1 MNSCAITLNNLTV
14 AYNNKPVLWNITAEI
29 PQGVI
34 LGIIGPNGAGKSTL
48 IKSILDLTTPV
59 SGHITILGGSYE
71 QHRHKI
77 AYVPQRSTVDWDFPA
92 TVLDV
97 VLMGRYGRLGWFKR
111 PTKIDIDA
119 ALHALDQVGL
129 LSHANHAIN
138 NLSGGQ
144 QQRIFLARA
153 LLQDATLYLLDEPFI
168 GVDTTTEKTTMS
180 VLKTLR
186 DAGKTIILV
195 HHNLQTVRHYFDWLF
210 LLNIEK
216 IACGSIDDVFVP
228 DYISATYGTD
238 ISLHMQI

>member
-1 MNSCAITLNNLTV
+1 MNSCAISLHNLTV
-14 AYNNKPVLWNITAEI
+14 AYNNRPVLWNITAEI
-29 PQGVI
+29 PQGII
-34 LGIIGPNGAGKSTL
+34 LGIVGPNGAGKSTL
-48 IKSILDLTTPV
+48 VKSILDLTKPIA
-59 SGHITILGGSYE
+59 GHIAVLGGSYQ

-97 VLMGRYGRLGWFKR
+97 VLMGRYVALGWFKR
-111 PTKIDIDA
+111 PTNVDIDA

-129 LSHANHAIN
+129 SSHAHYPIN

-153 LLQDATLYLLDEPFI
+153 LLQDATIYLLDEPFI

-195 HHNLQTVRHYFDWLF
+195 HHNLQTARHYFDWIF
-210 LLNIEK
+210 LLNREK
-216 IACGSIDDVFVP
+216 IACGAIEDVFVP
-228 DYISATYGTD
+228 DYISATYGTHL
-238 ISLHMQI
+238 SLHAQI